1 MNLYALF
8 DAAFVQAGSAP
19 ALLCPAAEDVSYAK
33 LRTMTARMA
42 GSLMS
47 LGIGPG
53 DRVLVQAPKTAEAVA
68 LYLACLKTGAVYAP
82 LNTAYTPSE
91 VAYFL
96 ADAEPSLFVCL
107 PDCEAESNVP
117 RLTLDAAG
125 TGTLA
130 DLAAETPPV
139 AATRHRAVDD
149 TAALIY
155 TSGTTGRAKGAMLS
169 HGNLAANARTL
180 CDAWGWRPDDVLLHA
195 LPIFHVHGLFVAL
208 HCAFLTGTPQIFLP
222 RFEAAAVL
230 RELPRATV
238 MMGVPTFYTRLLQS
252 AAFDAAASAHM
263 RLFIS
268 GSAPL
273 AAQTFAAFE
282 QRTGQRILERYGMSE
297 TAMLTSNPVDGER
310 VAGSVGYPLPGVE
323 VRIADADGRAL
334 PAGEIG
340 SIEVRGANVFRGY
353 WRQPEKTAEA
363 FRADGFFVTGDLG
376 EMDGR
381 GRLAIVGRSK
391 DLVISGGYN
400 VYPKEVEAW
409 LDAMPGVEESAV
421 FGVPHADF
429 GEAVVAALV
438 APAPID
444 VAAVDAFL
452 RDKLARYKQPKQVL
466 RVAELPR
473 NAMGKVQKA
482 QLREAYRQLF
492 ATPAVAKGRG
502 TERHDAICLADNPQ
516 EQPR

>member
-8 DAAFVQAGSAP
+8 DAAFVRAGNAP
-19 ALLCPAAEDVSYAK
+19 ALLCPAAEDMSYAE
-33 LRTMTARMA
+33 LRARVARMA
-42 GSLMS
+42 GALRT
-47 LGIGPG
+47 LGVGPG
-53 DRVLVQAPKTAEAVA
+53 DRVLAQAPKTAEAVA

-82 LNTAYTPSE
+82 LNTAYTPAE

-96 ADAEPSLFVCL
+96 ADAEPSLFVCA
-107 PDCEAESNVP
+107 PDCEAEANVP

-125 TGTLA
+125 AGTLQE
-130 DLAAETPPV
+130 LAAATSPV
-139 AATRHRAVDD
+139 AATARCADD
-149 TAALIY
+149 HIAALIY

-169 HGNLAANARTL
+169 HGNLAANARAL
-180 CDAWGWRPDDVLLHA
+180 CDAWGWRQDDVLLHA

-222 RFEAAAVL
+222 RFKVPAVL

-252 AAFDAAASAHM
+252 AAFDAAAGAHM

-297 TAMLTSNPVDGER
+297 TAMLTSNPVAGER
-310 VAGSVGYPLPGVE
+310 IAGSVGFALPGVE

-340 SIEVRGANVFRGY
+340 GIEVRGANVFRGY
-353 WRQPEKTAEA
+353 WHQPEKTSEA
-363 FRADGFFVTGDLG
+363 FRSDGFFVTGDLG
-376 EMDGR
+376 EMDR
-381 GRLAIVGRSK
+381 SGRLAIVGRSK

-400 VYPKEVEAW
+400 VYPKEVETC

-444 VAAVDAFL
+444 SAAVDGFL
-452 RDKLARYKQPKQVL
+452 RGKLARYKQPKQVVQ
-466 RVAELPR
+466 VAELPR

-482 QLREAYRQLF
+482 QLRETYRELF
-492 ATPAVAKGRG
+492 ATQAVATRRE
-502 TERHDAICLADNPQ
+502 TERH
-516 EQPR
+516 